1 MKVIFEPGD
10 RVIQRNHFVMLG
22 QPIERPGTFIAG
34 PGKHPTER
42 PGNSLVIGEGYAL
55 VQFDDGEPGQA
66 QVVRL
71 DSLKPEG
78 Q

>member
-1 MKVIFEPGD
+1 MKITFEPGD
-10 RVIQRNHFVMLG
+10 RVIRRNHFVILG

-42 PGNSLVIGEGYAL
+42 PGNSLLIGDEYAV
-55 VQFDDGEPGQA
+55 VQFDDAAPGRTQI
-66 QVVRL
+66 VRL